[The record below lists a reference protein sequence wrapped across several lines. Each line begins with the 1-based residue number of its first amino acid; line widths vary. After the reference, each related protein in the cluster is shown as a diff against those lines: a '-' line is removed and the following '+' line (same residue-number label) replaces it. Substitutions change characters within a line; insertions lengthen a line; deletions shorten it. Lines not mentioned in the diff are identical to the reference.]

1 MTEVPLRRTPGA
13 DADTGGMEPQISSR
27 YGLTLNLENYMP
39 DKEHLPDVQSLPDYR
54 NIPLDR
60 VGVKNL
66 RWPLTVQDRAY
77 GSQTTVATV
86 NLFVNL
92 PHQFRGTHMSR
103 FVEVLNEYRQVE
115 WINHTGEIL
124 QKIRELLQADEA
136 HMEVEFDYFIEKQ
149 APVSRL
155 SSLMA
160 YTCRFLASYR
170 KGEDF
175 VLAVT
180 VPVMTLCPC
189 SKEISAFGAHN
200 QRCTVTVQVR
210 YTGMVWIEDIV
221 ELVEQSSSGGLYTIL
236 KRPDEKYVTEYAFN
250 NPMFVEDV
258 VRETAMR
265 LDALEQ
271 ITWYTIEA
279 ESQESIHNHNA
290 YARVEKRKSGRS

>member
-1 MTEVPLRRTPGA
+1 
-13 DADTGGMEPQISSR
+13 
-27 YGLTLNLENYMP
+27 MP
-39 DKEHLPDVQSLPDYR
+39 EHEQLPDIQSLPDYR

-60 VGVKNL
+60 VGVRNL
-66 RWPLTVQDRAY
+66 RWPVTVQDRAR
-77 GSQTTVATV
+77 GIQRTVATV
-86 NLFVNL
+86 NLTVNL
-92 PHQFRGTHMSR
+92 PHHFRGTHMSR
-103 FVEVLNEYRQVE
+103 FVEVLNEYRHVE
-115 WINHTGEIL
+115 WIHQIGEIL
-124 QKIRELLQADEA
+124 QKIRELLHAEEA
-136 HMEVEFDYFIEKQ
+136 HMEMEFDYFIEKK
-149 APVSRL
+149 APVSKL
-155 SSLMA
+155 SSFMG

-170 KGEDF
+170 NGEDF
-175 VLAVT
+175 VLSVT

-200 QRCTVTVQVR
+200 QRCMVTVQVR

-236 KRPDEKYVTEYAFN
+236 KRPDEKHVTEYAYN

-271 ITWYTIEA
+271 VTWYTVEA

-290 YARVEKRKSGRS
+290 YASYERKK

>member
-1 MTEVPLRRTPGA
+1 MS
-13 DADTGGMEPQISSR
+13 DH
-27 YGLTLNLENYMP
+27 
-39 DKEHLPDVQSLPDYR
+39 EHLPDIQSLPDYR

-66 RWPLTVQDRAY
+66 RWPLTVQDRAR

-124 QKIRELLQADEA
+124 QKIRELLQAGEA
-136 HMEVEFDYFIEKQ
+136 HMEVEFDYFIEKK
-149 APVSRL
+149 APVSKIP
-155 SSLMA
+155 SLMS
-160 YTCRFLASYR
+160 YTCGFLASYR
-170 KGEDF
+170 NGEDF
-175 VLAVT
+175 VLVAT

-189 SKEISAFGAHN
+189 SREISAVGAHN
-200 QRCTVTVQVR
+200 QRCMVTVQVR
-210 YTGMVWIEDIV
+210 YTGMVWIEDLV
-221 ELVEQSSSGGLYTIL
+221 DLVEQSSSGGLYSIL
-236 KRPDEKYVTEYAFN
+236 KRPDEKFVTEYAYN

-265 LDALEQ
+265 LDAMEQ

-290 YARVEKRKSGRS
+290 YARVEKLKRGHP